1 MAYIDPT
8 PTEPIPVLPDADA
21 AAEAAES
28 SRRAESVSM
37 TAATLMARA
46 SRAGASRSRATGSA
60 PMGKSGGTAPVG
72 GTRVG
77 GTTTLDESREPTVLD
92 QSRGPRRLDESS
104 GSVEHWSG
112 PLGEAQGSAADELA
126 ESSGNFPADDP
137 ASGDPISAQR
147 SVRPSWQLIVV
158 TLLIVVPFVFIAW
171 QLTSS
176 DGGSGSGSGQLT
188 FPIDGRTTAVIH
200 IDSGADSIVVGTAEL
215 GDDLAVV
222 TTPGGQ
228 DGGVRPQARLDGD
241 QLRVSTDDIGDAKAG
256 SPVQINVQL
265 AAGVRWD
272 VVVNEGA
279 KQILLALGSGEVNL
293 VELRGGADLADV
305 TLPKP
310 VGEMAIRIPTG
321 QATAALH
328 VPANIPVKA
337 TFGSGAGRAVVDG
350 VPQQGIAPG
359 TTIFGAN
366 GEEGYLA
373 AKDRY
378 LVDVLAG
385 VGTLSLDRT

>member
-8 PTEPIPVLPDADA
+8 PTAQIPVLPETNA

-46 SRAGASRSRATGSA
+46 SRVGAGRSGVAGSA
-60 PMGKSGGTAPVG
+60 PVGSGEVVPVG
-72 GTRVG
+72 GTRPG
-77 GTTTLDESREPTVLD
+77 ATTALAETSESTALDEPDGPVEPN
-92 QSRGPRRLDESS
+92 GP
-104 GSVEHWSG
+104 V
-112 PLGEAQGSAADELA
+112 
-126 ESSGNFPADDP
+126 
-137 ASGDPISAQR
+137 SGDSTSAWR
-147 SVRPSWQLIVV
+147 LVRPPWQVIVAA
-158 TLLIVVPFVFIAW
+158 LLIVVAFVLIARNP
-171 QLTSS
+171 TSG
-176 DGGSGSGSGQLT
+176 DGGSARGVSAGTGTGSGGGVQVT
-188 FPIDGRTTAVIH
+188 FPIDGRTTAVVH
-200 IDSGADSIVVGTAEL
+200 IDSGADSIVIGTAEL
-215 GDDLAVV
+215 GDDLAAV
-222 TTPGGQ
+222 TTPGGE
-228 DGGVRPQARLDGD
+228 DSGVRPQARLDGD
-241 QLRVSTDDIGDAKAG
+241 QLRVSTDNIGDAKGG
-256 SPVQINVQL
+256 SPVQINVRL

-272 VVVNEGA
+272 VVVDKGA
-279 KQILLALGSGEVNL
+279 KQIVLALGSGEVNL

-321 QATAALH
+321 LGTAALH
-328 VPANIPVKA
+328 LPANIPVKA

-350 VPQQGIAPG
+350 VAQQGIASG
-359 TTIFGAN
+359 TTIHGAN

>member
-1 MAYIDPT
+1 
-8 PTEPIPVLPDADA
+8 
-21 AAEAAES
+21 
-28 SRRAESVSM
+28 
-37 TAATLMARA
+37 
-46 SRAGASRSRATGSA
+46 
-60 PMGKSGGTAPVG
+60 
-72 GTRVG
+72 
-77 GTTTLDESREPTVLD
+77 
-92 QSRGPRRLDESS
+92 
-104 GSVEHWSG
+104 
-112 PLGEAQGSAADELA
+112 
-126 ESSGNFPADDP
+126 
-137 ASGDPISAQR
+137 
-147 SVRPSWQLIVV
+147 VRPPWQLIVV
-158 TLLIVVPFVFIAW
+158 TLLIVVAFVLVARNLI
-171 QLTSS
+171 S
-176 DGGSGSGSGQLT
+176 GGAGGGGGQLT

-228 DGGVRPQARLDGD
+228 DSGVQPEARLDGD

-272 VVVNEGA
+272 VVVNQGA
-279 KQILLALGSGEVNL
+279 KQILLALGSGQVNL

-350 VPQQGIAPG
+350 VTQQGIAPG
-359 TTIFGAN
+359 TTIYDAT

-378 LVDVLAG
+378 LVGVLAG